1 LIDEARTAAAGVDR
15 RRQLTREASEHKE
28 SPMKNRALKGV
39 AIAGALAT
47 LMAPAVAFAGKSKA
61 TKGVHCEGTNDC
73 KGKGNCKSASH
84 DCKGKNDCKG
94 QGFTVAKNAKAC
106 EAKGGKVESA
116 KKAM

>member
-1 LIDEARTAAAGVDR
+1 
-15 RRQLTREASEHKE
+15 
-28 SPMKNRALKGV
+28 MKSGTLKGV

-61 TKGVHCEGTNDC
+61 TKGVACEGTNDC

-94 QGFTVAKNAKAC
+94 QSFTMAKNAKEC
-106 EAKGGKVESA
+106 EAKGGKA
-116 KKAM
+116 PDKKAM